1 MKGFLFFTLI
11 GVFYYFYQ
19 SRYPQPIINHIY
31 LSGFIFIGY
40 LLIYLMNYQK
50 EFMYKIANNL
60 NNTNK
65 FPVHSLIPDFK
76 IDKENNNISY

>member
-1 MKGFLFFTLI
+1 MKGFVFFTLI
-11 GVFYYFYQ
+11 GVVYYFFN
-19 SRYPQPIINHIY
+19 SRYKQPIINHIY
-31 LSGFIFIGY
+31 VYGFIFIGY
-40 LLIYLMNYQK
+40 LLIYLMNNQK